1 METEETIKTLI
12 SVIKDFADELA
23 CYAPP
28 QHFMRDGVLV
38 CDYPTPEEWIKI
50 AISQQGISHQ
60 QKIET
65 LRMLLKEEPCQKK

>member
-1 METEETIKTLI
+1 METEETVKTLI

-28 QHFMRDGVLV
+28 QRFMRDGVLV

-50 AISQQGISHQ
+50 TILQQGFYRQ
-60 QKIET
+60 QKIEM
-65 LRMLLKEEPCQKK
+65 LRILLKEEPCQKK